1 METWCKFFKPALQ
14 GDLMEVTAWIGRRTE
29 KTLLFQFELRR
40 DGDPELAAEGGY
52 TVVCVDRKRFQSV
65 PLPSQVL
72 ELLQDYLPPVSAS
85 AGKASGK
92 RSSGGKGSS

>member
-1 METWCKFFKPALQ
+1 MEAWGKFFKPARQ
-14 GDLMEVTAWIGRRTE
+14 GDLMEVTVRIGRRTE

-52 TVVCVDRKRFQSV
+52 TVVCVDRQRFQSI

-72 ELLQDYLPPVSAS
+72 ELLQDYIPSVTKSSQKASEKES
-85 AGKASGK
+85 AGEK
-92 RSSGGKGSS
+92 RSS